1 MDQISHR
8 HPDHGLLAP
17 LPAPSVQKLQLFNQP
32 FLSYCFISLPEWAFG
47 EHIISDEY
55 KTWHFLFKP
64 ASTAEHKKPSSV

>member
-32 FLSYCFISLPEWAFG
+32 FLSYCFISVPKWAFG

-55 KTWHFLFKP
+55 KTWHSCSNQLSQLKTTVG
-64 ASTAEHKKPSSV
+64 AL